1 MRKTVAGEPVTAGD
15 VVEITGHSVGDQPR
29 TAEVIEVPAW
39 GARALPRRWE
49 DGHESV
55 FFGDDAACA
64 TRAAAV
70 ADRSGRASRPEY
82 PIVWIDTMARMRHL
96 RCVVQALAGR

>member
-29 TAEVIEVPAW
+29 TAEVIEVL
-39 GARALPRRWE
+39 GTGEQEHYRVRWE

-55 FFGDDAACA
+55 FFPGDDA
-64 TRAAAV
+64 V
-70 ADRSGRASRPEY
+70 
-82 PIVWIDTMARMRHL
+82 VRHP
-96 RCVVQALAGR
+96 RRRR